1 MFHNSKYLLNKK
13 IITAGSVCTDS
24 SVSCR
29 DCLVYG
35 LSPGQPS
42 TVHLAWRLESGTVL
56 FKKGNKCCTFFRVL
70 FKSLKELDSY
80 AFACLH
86 KCRCYLTHWDFFQES
101 CTFII
106 TVMCQMGP
114 FPNLNIG
121 YGEDPID
128 YPQTGCILRIML
140 EKTLVNGNSYMRI
153 YFLSGLVLLSSK
165 NFNK

>member
-80 AFACLH
+80 AFACLAQMSLLPYPLRFFPG
-86 KCRCYLTHWDFFQES
+86 KLYLYNH
-101 CTFII
+101 CN
-106 TVMCQMGP
+106 V
-114 FPNLNIG
+114 PNGSLSKSEYRLRRGSHRLSPNWL
-121 YGEDPID
+121 
-128 YPQTGCILRIML
+128 YP
-140 EKTLVNGNSYMRI
+140 
-153 YFLSGLVLLSSK
+153 
-165 NFNK
+165 